1 MKLTGIKL
9 MLLSIVFYGCAA
21 GPQPV
26 LLGKENCEQCKM
38 TIMENQFVAELGTK
52 KSKLFKFDDVQCLLN
67 FVQADKIKKDEIK
80 NVYLMDYEA
89 PGNFISAS
97 NAFFIKSENLKS
109 PMGGNIAAFDNSDS
123 LIKVQKYFPGN
134 TVNWND
140 LIKP

>member
-38 TIMENQFVAELGTK
+38 TIMENQFVAELVTK
-52 KSKLFKFDDVQCLLN
+52 KTKLYKFDDVQCLLN

-109 PMGGNIAAFDNSDS
+109 PMGGNIAAFKTEAAATKYVSNNPG
-123 LIKVQKYFPGN
+123 QKI
-134 TVNWND
+134 NWNQ
-140 LIKP
+140 LLL